1 MVFSCRILVSVVRIH
16 YSGRFTDREKYF
28 LFPFALVGILVLSRF
43 IDPNSMPEICIFT
56 MVTRVPCM
64 FCGLSHAFHAIN
76 NGNFQDAV
84 GFHPLAFVA
93 YGVVVI
99 LTIFSLFRIFL
110 WDKLGKFHGI
120 RKDIK
125 IYFYF
130 FYLFLVIPNH
140 FR

>member
-1 MVFSCRILVSVVRIH
+1 VSVVRIH

-43 IDPNSMPEICIFT
+43 IDPNSMPEICIFK
-56 MVTRVPCM
+56 MVSGVPSK
-64 FCGLSHAFHAIN
+64 FYGLSHAFHAIN

-120 RKDIK
+120 EEK
-125 IYFYF
+125 ILKFTSIF
-130 FYLFLVIPNH
+130 FTFFWLYRIISGELL
-140 FR
+140 